1 MCLLYLSTMTSQK
14 IGTVLN
20 IFLLSLGT
28 LGMFYYMALKIVL
41 FNQFFKLQ
49 NHSATTIIFFFFSI
63 LGHLCFLIS
72 GKYGL
77 QKIPKPHSYMKMD
90 TGILHAFVK
99 YMHICNLV
107 HLTNTN
113 LF

>member
-1 MCLLYLSTMTSQK
+1 
-14 IGTVLN
+14 
-20 IFLLSLGT
+20 
-28 LGMFYYMALKIVL
+28 MFYYMALKIVL
-41 FNQFFKLQ
+41 FNHFFKLQ
-49 NHSATTIIFFFFSI
+49 NHSATTIIFFLSI
-63 LGHLCFLIS
+63 LEHLCFLIS

-90 TGILHAFVK
+90 KGILHAFVK
-99 YMHICNLV
+99 YIQICNLV